1 MPSLPTMTADDASH
15 PAARETTIAIISTGG
30 TFGMEASDRGLR
42 PAPVAER
49 IDALLRSPGIPGL
62 AYTVT
67 ELAPQIDSANA
78 TPSAWQQI
86 VDAIE
91 ARYDD
96 FDGFVI
102 VHGTD
107 TMAYSA
113 AAVAFAFS
121 DRQKPIVFTG
131 AQRPLSSA
139 RSDGRLNLVG
149 AIEHLMLTRPT
160 TADVYF
166 GGVAMSGTRAVKYS
180 TTADRAFISAT
191 TAHAESVGRTG
202 DVGSNYGAAP
212 DALHGIR
219 SIPPFG
225 GFSDIEIPV
234 IRVYPGITA
243 RTLSA
248 MLGDDLPAAV
258 LQCYGFGNLPAATPG
273 LLDAIAA
280 ATGRGQ
286 VIVAV
291 SQCVDGRI
299 TLGAS
304 EVSTGLSDAGVVD
317 GADLTTEAALAKLH
331 YLFGCGLSASAV
343 RELITVGLAGELTT
357 RN

>member
-1 MPSLPTMTADDASH
+1 MTAGDASH
-15 PAARETTIAIISTGG
+15 PATQQTTIAIISTGG
-30 TFGMEASDRGLR
+30 TFGMETSERGLR

-49 IDALLRSPGIPGL
+49 IDALLRSPKIPGL
-62 AYTVT
+62 AHTVT

-91 ARYDD
+91 ARYNDV
-96 FDGFVI
+96 DGFVI

-139 RSDGRLNLVG
+139 SSDGRLNLVG
-149 AIEHLMLTRPT
+149 AIEHLMLTRPK
-160 TADVYF
+160 TADIYF

-191 TAHAESVGRTG
+191 ANAESVGERSARSAES
-202 DVGSNYGAAP
+202 D
-212 DALHGIR
+212 DIR
-219 SIPPFG
+219 SIPPFDR
-225 GFSDIEIPV
+225 FLDIEIPV
-234 IRVYPGITA
+234 IRVYPGISA
-243 RTLSA
+243 RTLTA

-280 ATGRGQ
+280 ASARGQ

-304 EVSTGLSDAGVVD
+304 EVSTGLADAGVVD
-317 GADLTTEAALAKLH
+317 GEDLTTEAALAKLH
-331 YLFGCGLSASAV
+331 YLFGCGLSAPAV
-343 RELITVGLAGELTT
+343 RELVSVGLAGELTT
-357 RN
+357 RS

>member
-1 MPSLPTMTADDASH
+1 MPSLPTMTVGDASH
-15 PAARETTIAIISTGG
+15 PAAQKTSIAIISTGG
-30 TFGMEASDRGLR
+30 TFGMEASERGLR

-91 ARYDD
+91 ERYDD

-149 AIEHLMLTRPT
+149 AIEHLMLTRPK
-160 TADVYF
+160 TADIYF
-166 GGVAMSGTRAVKYS
+166 GGVSMSGTRAVKYS

-191 TAHAESVGRTG
+191 TAHGAEGAEPRASQEG
-202 DVGSNYGAAP
+202 DIP
-212 DALHGIR
+212 

-225 GFSDIEIPV
+225 GYSDVEIPV
-234 IRVYPGITA
+234 VRVYPGMSA

-248 MLGDDLPAAV
+248 MLGHDLPAAV

-280 ATGRGQ
+280 ASGRGQ

-304 EVSTGLSDAGVVD
+304 EVSTGLADAGVVD

-343 RELITVGLAGELTT
+343 RELVTVGLAGELTT
-357 RN
+357 RRR

>member
-1 MPSLPTMTADDASH
+1 MPSLPTMTAGDASH
-15 PAARETTIAIISTGG
+15 SAAQETSIAIISTGG
-30 TFGMEASDRGLR
+30 TFGMETSERGLR

-49 IDALLRSPGIPGL
+49 IDALLRSPAIPGL

-78 TPSAWQQI
+78 TPLAWQQI
-86 VDAIE
+86 VDAIDE
-91 ARYDD
+91 RYDD

-121 DRQKPIVFTG
+121 DRTKPIVFTG

-139 RSDGRLNLVG
+139 NSDGAPNLLG
-149 AIEHLMLTRPT
+149 AIEHLMLTRPQ
-160 TADVYF
+160 TADIYF

-191 TAHAESVGRTG
+191 TAPAES
-202 DVGSNYGAAP
+202 GAKSAAEP
-212 DALHGIR
+212 DGIR

-225 GFSDIEIPV
+225 RYSDIEIPV
-234 IRVYPGITA
+234 IRVYPGISA

-258 LQCYGFGNLPAATPG
+258 LQCYGFGNIPAATPG
-273 LLDAIAA
+273 MLDAIAA
-280 ATGRGQ
+280 ASDRGQ

-304 EVSTGLSDAGVVD
+304 EVSTGLVEAGVVD

-343 RELITVGLAGELTT
+343 RKLVTVGLAGELTA
-357 RN
+357 RS

>member
-1 MPSLPTMTADDASH
+1 MPSLPMIAGDAGT
-15 PAARETTIAIISTGG
+15 PAVQEINIAIISTGG
-30 TFGMEASDRGLR
+30 TFGMETSERGLR

-49 IDALLRSPGIPGL
+49 IDALLRSPAIPGL

-78 TPSAWQQI
+78 TPLAWQQI
-86 VDAIE
+86 VDAIDE
-91 ARYDD
+91 RYEH

-121 DRQKPIVFTG
+121 DRHKPIVFTG
-131 AQRPLSSA
+131 AQRPLSSGD
-139 RSDGRLNLVG
+139 SDGPLNLIG
-149 AIEHLMLTRPT
+149 AIEHLMLTRPQ
-160 TADVYF
+160 TADIYF
-166 GGVAMSGTRAVKYS
+166 GGVAMNGTRAVKYS

-191 TAHAESVGRTG
+191 TAQAES
-202 DVGSNYGAAP
+202 SAAISAAEP
-212 DALHGIR
+212 AAIR

-225 GFSDIEIPV
+225 RYSDVEIPV
-234 IRVYPGITA
+234 IRVYPGISA
-243 RTLSA
+243 RTMSA
-248 MLGDDLPAAV
+248 MLGDLPAAV
-258 LQCYGFGNLPAATPG
+258 LECYGYGNMPAATPG

-280 ATGRGQ
+280 ASGRGQ

-299 TLGAS
+299 TLGRS
-304 EVSTGLSDAGVVD
+304 EVSTGLVEAGVVD
-317 GADLTTEAALAKLH
+317 GVDLTTEAALAKLH
-331 YLFGCGLSASAV
+331 YLFGCGLSAPAV
-343 RELITVGLAGELTT
+343 RELVAVGLAGELTT
-357 RN
+357 RV

>member
-1 MPSLPTMTADDASH
+1 MTAGDASH
-15 PAARETTIAIISTGG
+15 PTAQETSIAIISTGG
-30 TFGMEASDRGLR
+30 TFGMEASERGLR

-62 AYTVT
+62 VYTVT

-149 AIEHLMLTRPT
+149 AIEHLMLTRPS
-160 TADVYF
+160 TADIYF

-191 TAHAESVGRTG
+191 TAHAESVGETSARSA
-202 DVGSNYGAAP
+202 DP
-212 DALHGIR
+212 DAIR
-219 SIPPFG
+219 AIPPFVRY
-225 GFSDIEIPV
+225 SDIEIPV
-234 IRVYPGITA
+234 IRVYPGITS

-258 LQCYGFGNLPAATPG
+258 LQCYGFGNLPAAAPG

-280 ATGRGQ
+280 ASARGQ

-304 EVSTGLSDAGVVD
+304 EVSTGLADAGVVD

-331 YLFGCGLSASAV
+331 YLFGCGLSGSAV
-343 RELITVGLAGELTT
+343 RELVTVGLAGELTT

>member
-1 MPSLPTMTADDASH
+1 
-15 PAARETTIAIISTGG
+15 
-30 TFGMEASDRGLR
+30 MEASARGLR

-49 IDALLRSPGIPGL
+49 IDALLRSPAIPGL

-91 ARYDD
+91 ERYDD
-96 FDGFVI
+96 VDGFVI

-121 DRQKPIVFTG
+121 DRHKPIVFTG
-131 AQRPLSSA
+131 AQRPLSSGD
-139 RSDGRLNLVG
+139 SDGALNLIG
-149 AIEHLMLTRPT
+149 AVKHLMLTRPQ
-160 TADVYF
+160 TADIYF
-166 GGVAMSGTRAVKYS
+166 GGVAMNGTRAVKYS

-191 TAHAESVGRTG
+191 IAQAESSAANTAT
-202 DVGSNYGAAP
+202 GAA
-212 DALHGIR
+212 GTR

-225 GFSDIEIPV
+225 RYSDVEIPV
-234 IRVYPGITA
+234 IRVYPGLSA
-243 RTLSA
+243 RTMSA
-248 MLGDDLPAAV
+248 MLGDLPAAV
-258 LQCYGFGNLPAATPG
+258 LECYGYGNMPAATPG

-280 ATGRGQ
+280 ASGRGQ

-291 SQCVDGRI
+291 SQCFEGRI
-299 TLGAS
+299 TLGRS
-304 EVSTGLSDAGVVD
+304 EVSTGLVEAGVID

-331 YLFGCGLSASAV
+331 YLFGCGLSASAI
-343 RELITVGLAGELTT
+343 RELVIVGLAGELTT
-357 RN
+357 AM

>member
-1 MPSLPTMTADDASH
+1 MPALPTTTAGDAGH
-15 PAARETTIAIISTGG
+15 PVAQEMTIAIISTGG
-30 TFGMEASDRGLR
+30 TFGMEASARGLR

-49 IDALLRSPGIPGL
+49 IDLLLRSPAIPGL
-62 AYTVT
+62 AYTVV

-78 TPSAWQQI
+78 TPLAWQQI

-91 ARYDD
+91 ERYED

-107 TMAYSA
+107 TMTYSA

-121 DRQKPIVFTG
+121 DRRKPIVFTG
-131 AQRPLSSA
+131 AQRPLSSE
-139 RSDGRLNLVG
+139 RSDGPLNLIG
-149 AIEHLMLTRPT
+149 AIEHLMLTRPQ
-160 TADVYF
+160 TAEVYF
-166 GGVAMSGTRAVKYS
+166 GGVGMNGTRAVKYS
-180 TTADRAFISAT
+180 TTADRAFVSTT
-191 TAHAESVGRTG
+191 TARVESG
-202 DVGSNYGAAP
+202 GANSAAGP
-212 DALHGIR
+212 DIIR

-225 GFSDIEIPV
+225 RYSDLEIPV
-234 IRVYPGITA
+234 VRVYPGISA

-248 MLGDDLPAAV
+248 MLGDLPAAV
-258 LQCYGFGNLPAATPG
+258 LECYGYGNMPAATPG

-280 ATGRGQ
+280 ASGRGQ

-291 SQCVDGRI
+291 SQCVEGRI

-304 EVSTGLSDAGVVD
+304 EVSTGLAEAGVTD

-331 YLFGCGLSASAV
+331 YLFGCGLSASDV
-343 RELITVGLAGELTT
+343 RELVTIGLVGELTT
-357 RN
+357 RG

>member
-1 MPSLPTMTADDASH
+1 MTAGDAGH
-15 PAARETTIAIISTGG
+15 PLAQEMTVSIISTGG
-30 TFGMEASDRGLR
+30 TFGMETSARGLR

-49 IDALLRSPGIPGL
+49 IDALLRSPAIPGL
-62 AYTVT
+62 VYTVT

-78 TPSAWQQI
+78 TPLAWQQI

-91 ARYDD
+91 ERYDD
-96 FDGFVI
+96 VDGFVI

-121 DRQKPIVFTG
+121 NRQKPIVFTG
-131 AQRPLSSA
+131 AQRPLSSGN
-139 RSDGRLNLVG
+139 SDGALNLLG
-149 AIEHLMLTRPT
+149 AIEHLMLTRPQ

-166 GGVAMSGTRAVKYS
+166 GGVAMNGTRAVKYS
-180 TTADRAFISAT
+180 STADRAFISVT
-191 TAHAESVGRTG
+191 TAQTESSGAHSAAEPE
-202 DVGSNYGAAP
+202 A
-212 DALHGIR
+212 IR
-219 SIPPFG
+219 SIPPFDR
-225 GFSDIEIPV
+225 FSEIEIPV
-234 IRVYPGITA
+234 IRVYPGISS

-248 MLGDDLPAAV
+248 MLGDLPAAV
-258 LQCYGFGNLPAATPG
+258 LECYGYGNMPAATPG

-280 ATGRGQ
+280 ASGRGQ

-299 TLGAS
+299 TLGRS
-304 EVSTGLSDAGVVD
+304 EVSTGLVEAGVVD
-317 GADLTTEAALAKLH
+317 GADLTTEAALTKLH

-343 RELITVGLAGELTT
+343 RELVTVELVGELTVQ
-357 RN
+357 R